1 MQDIIP
7 SNHTQ
12 RGQIRP
18 TRRSD
23 SFEARTAGR
32 VLYERDTK
40 VITDVIVGNT
50 ITETI
55 VEEIEKISYSE
66 PGVVNQRIE
75 RLSAEAKNQALQ
87 RALVAANKSL
97 RKERRKT
104 YDLKRFGLVFIAVV
118 FVLVTG
124 YVSIDTWMTNNK
136 VKAETAAGPL
146 SAASEGG
153 VTVSPDQEGKDEK
166 APSSATLSSY
176 AVAPTLPRA
185 LYIDKI
191 GVAARVLP
199 MSVNSLG
206 AIQAP
211 LNIYDA
217 GWYTGSVKPGEIGA
231 VFIDGHASGPTRE
244 GLLANLDQLVEGD
257 ELQIEKGD
265 GAKLTYKVVH
275 TEIVPL
281 DGLDM
286 KKVLLPYGNTLKGL
300 NLMTCTGTWVESKK
314 TFDHRVIVY
323 TEQIN

>member
-7 SNHTQ
+7 NNRIP
-12 RGQIRP
+12 RGQIRS
-18 TRRSD
+18 TRRRD
-23 SFEARTAGR
+23 SFATRTAGR
-32 VLYERDTK
+32 VVYERDTK

-55 VEEIEKISYSE
+55 VEEIETISYAE

-87 RALVAANKSL
+87 RALLAANKSL

-146 SAASEGG
+146 SVASEGG
-153 VTVSPDQEGKDEK
+153 VVVSPDQEGKDEK
-166 APSSATLSSY
+166 APSSATLSNY

-244 GLLANLDQLVEGD
+244 GLLANLDQLAEGD